1 MSDKEKLPHEGK
13 GSRWSFWAKLV
24 FFMGV
29 FLVVIF
35 AILSSLGG
43 NSQPLKEAAEQ
54 FLSQRFGGKARIET
68 LNQMTFYPYMG
79 IDFENAQ
86 VHRTDETAP
95 IVSAD
100 KVSIAMGFWDVT
112 FGTGRIKTLNV
123 QGLRAVP
130 GAMFR
135 KGLTIDRL
143 AVVDEGD
150 EAFLRSN
157 GKIGS
162 TPYTFEAD
170 IEKFGKGKSREYAFA
185 DVRPFSASLGDLVA
199 RGRIEDIDS
208 DVMRVNDIELGLG
221 DPIITGMLQVFHG
234 GEGRVT
240 IQGELNFGEAT
251 IIKPDLLLEM
261 NREVPKLS
269 GDLVFETLDYD
280 DALKYELL
288 IDLIDTIKDE
298 LFDPENEED
307 LPGYDWSNLDIEAG
321 VHVKE
326 LAQNGVGFASFK
338 APLKLEGGVLE
349 YGPLESGFEGTDLQG
364 QVRFDTTQKPAQF
377 TKKMKA
383 KNWDYAP
390 FQKAFNDLS
399 DVNGTANLVVDLE
412 TSGNNV
418 DELKRNLGGHV
429 SLIAGRADFPVGSLD
444 LWGRGL
450 VDTMLPGLAEET
462 KAELNC
468 AVADFEFESGI
479 ASTNALLLDTNL
491 LTVQG
496 DGDYDYPANELDIN
510 LEPKSKDVV
519 LLDVSVPVTLSG
531 PLGEPEISPS
541 PLGIIKKLGGLSLG
555 LVNPAFLAYSLT
567 NLGLAKDHPCRPYIE
582 DAQAQED

>member
-24 FFMGV
+24 FFLGV
-29 FLVVIF
+29 FFVVIF

-43 NSQPLKEAAEQ
+43 NSDTLREAAEQ
-54 FLSQRFGGKARIET
+54 FLSQRFGGQARIKT

-79 IDFENAQ
+79 IDFEDAQ
-86 VHRTDETAP
+86 VHRSDEATP
-95 IVSAD
+95 IISAD

-112 FGTGRIKTLNV
+112 FSTGKIKTLNV

-143 AVVDEGD
+143 AVIDEGD

-170 IEKFGKGKSREYAFA
+170 IEKFGKGKSREYAFS
-185 DVRPFSASLGDLVA
+185 DVRPFNATLGDLIA
-199 RGRIEDIDS
+199 KGRIEDLDG
-208 DVMRVNDIELGLG
+208 DVMRINEIELGLG
-221 DPIITGMLQVFHG
+221 DPIIRGTLQVYHG

-240 IQGELNFGEAT
+240 FKGELKFGEAT

-261 NREVPKLS
+261 DRDVPKLS

-280 DALKYELL
+280 DALKYDLL

-298 LFDPENEED
+298 LFDPEDEED
-307 LPGYDWSNLDIEAG
+307 LPGYDWSNLDIEAN

-326 LAQNGVGFASFK
+326 LAQNGIGFASFK
-338 APLKLEGGVLE
+338 APLKLEGGILE
-349 YGPLESGFEGTDLQG
+349 YGPLESGFEGADLQG

-377 TKKMKA
+377 TKSLKA

-399 DVNGTANLVVDLE
+399 DVHGTANLVVDLE
-412 TSGNNV
+412 TSGNNT
-418 DELKRNLGGHV
+418 DELKRNLDGHV

-555 LVNPAFLAYSLT
+555 LVNPAFLAYSFT
-567 NLGLAKDHPCRPYIE
+567 DLGLAEDHPCRPYIE